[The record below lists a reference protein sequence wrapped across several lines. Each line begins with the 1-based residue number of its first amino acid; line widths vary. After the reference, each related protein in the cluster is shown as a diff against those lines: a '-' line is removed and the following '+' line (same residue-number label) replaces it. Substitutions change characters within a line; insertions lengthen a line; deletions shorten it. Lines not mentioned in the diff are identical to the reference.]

1 MIQNPDLSD
10 HYSHR
15 SEAEWDLDQSDY
27 SDQSDQFD
35 HYPGAPRHR
44 WMKAGHKPKRSR
56 SEILAAIVEWGDPAL
71 GEDGLYF
78 SPTLDATWQEKD
90 WISEHLG
97 PFWAGKQIT
106 GVLRRVKGGKEANVY
121 CCAAHPATGLDLI
134 AAKLYRPRKFRN
146 LRNDSQYRQGRPIL
160 DARGEVVSQRDW
172 RMHKAIQSKSRKGLE
187 AQQTSWIEYEFQS
200 MRRLYEAG
208 ADVPLPVKRGDHT
221 ILMEYV
227 GDEIIAAPALIQV
240 SLAPDEARGLFERL
254 MRNVEVMLGC
264 SVIHGDLSAYN
275 VLYWNG
281 AVKIIDFPQVVDPRG
296 NPDAFVLFSRD
307 VERLCQYFARYGVVS
322 QPTELANDLWARC
335 APEAD
340 DFTEVEF
347 EADFENEA

>member
-1 MIQNPDLSD
+1 MIQNPDHSD
-10 HYSHR
+10 Q
-15 SEAEWDLDQSDY
+15 LDQSDY
-27 SDQSDQFD
+27 SDHLDPSDYSDLSDQFD

-44 WMKAGHKPKRSR
+44 WIKAGHKPKRSR

-146 LRNDSQYRQGRPIL
+146 LRNDSQYRQGRAIL
-160 DARGEVVSQRDW
+160 DGQGKVVRDW

-187 AQQTSWIEYEFQS
+187 AQQTSWLEYEFQT
-200 MRRLYEAG
+200 MQRLSQAG

-240 SLAPDEARGLFERL
+240 SLAPDEARNLFERL

-281 AVKIIDFPQVVDPRG
+281 EVKIIDFPQVVDARG
-296 NPDAFVLFSRD
+296 NPDAFVLFLRD
-307 VERLCQYFARYGVVS
+307 VERLSQYFARYGVAAN
-322 QPTELANDLWARC
+322 PAERTNDLWARFGP
-335 APEAD
+335 ARTDETLGEWD
-340 DFTEVEF
+340 EDSF
-347 EADFENEA
+347 E